1 MIIKLLLGVYF
12 GENMKKQS
20 RKLKKW
26 NNVQNIFKTHSN
38 ALKDTRN
45 FTFYHKIFGHEYNF
59 ISKDDIGRQNLSL
72 LQNFVSKIL
81 IECEIRLNYL

>member
-1 MIIKLLLGVYF
+1 MIIKLLLGVHF

-38 ALKDTRN
+38 ALKDIRN
-45 FTFYHKIFGHEYNF
+45 FTFCHKFFGHEYNF
-59 ISKDDIGRQNLSL
+59 ISKDDIGKQNLSL
-72 LQNFVSKIL
+72 LQNFVSKVL
-81 IECEIRLNYL
+81 IECELRLNYL